1 MVRRMTA
8 RPGRWEPMAEA
19 QRQRSKRRH
28 VRRLLRRYDR
38 RAEAAVATKR
48 SDPVNADRSDYM
60 AAT

>member
-1 MVRRMTA
+1 MTA

-38 RAEAAVATKR
+38 VVEAAAAASTDLANLAGAVRAVAST
-48 SDPVNADRSDYM
+48 
-60 AAT
+60 